1 MKIYNR
7 KGFAWG
13 LLWTALSGWLLVH
26 AVLAPEPE
34 LAKQIKNIVV
44 GIILL
49 LVGLNGLCRA
59 FSRKASRED
68 YIEAKDERNQLLA
81 LKIKARTLDVMLVAI
96 CILVAVGVAGYF
108 LTEEPAWGCL
118 AFGPFLL
125 TGVYWISEV
134 VIAVYY
140 ERHS

>member
-13 LLWTALSGWLLVH
+13 LLWTALSGWLLIH
-26 AVLAPEPE
+26 SVLAPEPE
-34 LAKQIKNIVV
+34 PEKQIKNIVV

-49 LVGLNGLCRA
+49 LVGLNGLSRA

-68 YIEAKDERNQLLA
+68 YIEEKDERNQLLA
-81 LKIKARTLDVMLVAI
+81 LKIKARTLDVMMAAI
-96 CILVAVGVAGYF
+96 CVLAAAGLGGYILTGE
-108 LTEEPAWGCL
+108 LAWGCL
-118 AFGPFLL
+118 FFGPFLL
-125 TGVYWISEV
+125 TGVYWISEM
-134 VIAVYY
+134 VISVHY

>member
-13 LLWTALSGWLLVH
+13 LLWTVLSGWLLIH
-26 AVLAPEPE
+26 SVLAPEPE
-34 LAKQIKNIVV
+34 PERQIKNIVV

-49 LVGLNGLCRA
+49 LVGLNGLSRA

-68 YIEAKDERNQLLA
+68 YIEEKDERNQLLA
-81 LKIKARTLDVMLVAI
+81 LKVKARTLDVMMVAI
-96 CILVAVGVAGYF
+96 CILVAAGVAGYI
-108 LTEEPAWGCL
+108 LTGEFEWSCL

-125 TGVYWISEV
+125 TGVYWISGV
-134 VIAVYY
+134 VISVHY
-140 ERHS
+140 ERRS